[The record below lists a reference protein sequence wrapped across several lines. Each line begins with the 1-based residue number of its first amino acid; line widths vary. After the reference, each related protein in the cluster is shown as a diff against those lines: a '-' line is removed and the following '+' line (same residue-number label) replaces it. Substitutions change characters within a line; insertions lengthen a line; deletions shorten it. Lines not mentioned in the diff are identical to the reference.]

1 MLPFANK
8 RWPVFGFNQI
18 AKKGD
23 ARMRDWMP
31 IATWLPRYQ
40 RSWLLRDIIAG
51 ATVWAVLVPLGLAYA
66 GIVGVNPVV
75 GLYTLPLALLAYAIF
90 GGSRLLA
97 VGPDAAVAVLSG
109 SIVAAYALGD
119 EVLAMTIAMALI
131 VGVLFVVFYFLKLG
145 WIADLLPDPV
155 LKGFIE
161 GVVWVT
167 ILKQLP
173 PLLGLEFESAPK
185 GFLPQ
190 VIAVVQALPQVH
202 VPTAVAGIG
211 SVIALLLIRRFA
223 PRLPGPL
230 FILVASIALIGLFGL
245 DQAGIAV
252 LGQVSGGLA
261 AIGLPSGI
269 DIRQLIT
276 LVPGALAIVV
286 LGYTKSM
293 GALKRAAEHSG
304 EQIDPDRELLAIGV
318 SNIGA
323 GLGGGYAVAGS
334 LTATAVNIDSGGKTQ
349 VGNIFAGILGLLTI
363 LFLLPVFASLAYS
376 SLAAIVV
383 VAIAGLS
390 DLGYFRRLWSIRRYE
405 VGIGMVTFVGVLAFD
420 VSTGVTIGVVMA
432 LFTLAHHI
440 HDPTTAIV
448 GRTQSGGFVDIDD
461 HPEAEEIPGMLIWH
475 QYAPLVFLNA
485 RILSNKLRRLVL
497 GRKDIRVVLL
507 DATASSGIDSSAA
520 SAFIAVSHDLAA
532 EGIVLWVSNVRDDS
546 WELIVAAMT
555 AAGAEIPRSFDS
567 VTDAVEHY
575 EKYGAD
581 GSAVSD

>member
-1 MLPFANK
+1 MEVAF
-8 RWPVFGFNQI
+8 
-18 AKKGD
+18 
-23 ARMRDWMP
+23 MRKWMP
-31 IATWLPRYQ
+31 IFEWLPNYQ
-40 RSWLLRDIIAG
+40 RSWIPNDLMSG

-66 GIVGVNPVV
+66 GIVGVNPIV
-75 GLYTLPLALLAYAIF
+75 GLYTLPMALLAYAVF
-90 GGSRLLA
+90 GGSRLMA

-119 EVLAMTIAMALI
+119 EVLAMTIAMALV
-131 VGVLFVVFYFLKLG
+131 VGAIYVLFFFLKLG

-173 PLLGLEFESAPK
+173 PLLGLELPSAAK

-190 VIAVVQALPQVH
+190 VIAMAQALPQVH

-211 SVIALLLIRRFA
+211 SVVTLLLMRRFA

-230 FILVASIALIGLFGL
+230 IVLVVSIALIGLLGL
-245 DQAGIAV
+245 DQSGIAV
-252 LGQVSGGLA
+252 LGEVSGGLP
-261 AIGLPSGI
+261 AIGLPSGL
-269 DIRQLIT
+269 DTRQIISL
-276 LVPGALAIVV
+276 LPGALAIVV

-304 EQIDPDRELLAIGV
+304 EQIDPDRELLAIGA

-334 LTATAVNIDSGGKTQ
+334 LTGTAVNIDSGGKSQ
-349 VGNIFAGILGLLTI
+349 ISNLFAGILSLFTI
-363 LFLLPVFASLAYS
+363 LLLMPVFASLAYS

-383 VAIAGLS
+383 VAIASLS
-390 DLGYFRRLWSIRRYE
+390 DLGYFRRLWRIRRFE
-405 VGIGMVTFVGVLAFD
+405 VAIGMVTFFGVLAFD

-440 HDPTTAIV
+440 HDPITAVV
-448 GRTQSGGFVDIDD
+448 GRTHSGGFVDIDD
-461 HPEAEEIPGMLIWH
+461 HPEAEEIPGMVIWH

-485 RILSNKLRRLVL
+485 RVLSNKLRRIALS
-497 GRKDIRVVLL
+497 RKDIRVVLL

-520 SAFIAVSHDLAA
+520 SAFIAASNDLAA
-532 EGIVLWVSNVRDDS
+532 EGIALWVSNVRAES
-546 WELIVAAMT
+546 WDLIVAALK
-555 AAGAEIPRSFDS
+555 ASGAKIPPSFDS
-567 VTDAVEHY
+567 VTDAVARFEQY
-575 EKYGAD
+575 
-581 GSAVSD
+581 

>member
-1 MLPFANK
+1 
-8 RWPVFGFNQI
+8 
-18 AKKGD
+18 
-23 ARMRDWMP
+23 MRDWMP
-31 IATWLPRYQ
+31 ILRWLPEYQ
-40 RSWLLRDIIAG
+40 WSWLSRDLIAG

-75 GLYTLPLALLAYAIF
+75 GLYTLPLALLAYAVF

-131 VGVLFVVFYFLKLG
+131 VGVIYVLFFFLKLG

-173 PLLGLEFESAPK
+173 ALLGLELAGAPK
-185 GFLPQ
+185 GFIPQ
-190 VIAVVQALPQVH
+190 VVVVAQALPQVH
-202 VPTAVAGIG
+202 VPTAVAGVA
-211 SVIALLLIRRFA
+211 SVIALIIIRRFT

-230 FILVASIALIGLFGL
+230 IVLVASIALIGLLEL
-245 DQAGIAV
+245 DQGGIAV
-252 LGQVSGGLA
+252 LGQVAGGLSA
-261 AIGLPSGI
+261 LGLPSGL
-269 DIRQLIT
+269 DSRQIISL
-276 LVPGALAIVV
+276 LPGALAIVV

-304 EQIDPDRELLAIGV
+304 EQIDPDRELLAIGA

-334 LTATAVNIDSGGKTQ
+334 LTATAVGINSGGKSQ
-349 VGNIFAGILGLLTI
+349 IGNLFAGILSLLTI
-363 LFLLPVFASLAYS
+363 LFLLPLFASLPYFC
-376 SLAAIVV
+376 LAAIVL
-383 VAIAGLS
+383 VAIGGLS
-390 DLGYFRRLWSIRRYE
+390 DLAYFRRLWAIQRYE
-405 VGIGMVTFVGVLAFD
+405 VAIGMVTFFGVLAFD

-440 HDPTTAIV
+440 HDPTTAVV
-448 GRTQSGGFVDIDD
+448 GRTRSGGFVDIDD
-461 HPEAEEIPGMLIWH
+461 HPDAEEIPGMLIWH

-485 RILSNKLRRLVL
+485 RILSNKLRRLAL

-507 DATASSGIDSSAA
+507 DATASSGIDSSAV
-520 SAFIAVSHDLAA
+520 SAFIAASNDLAA
-532 EGIVLWVSNVRDDS
+532 EGIALWVSNVRDDS
-546 WELIVAAMT
+546 WETVVAAMT

-567 VTDAVEHY
+567 ATDAIAHY
-575 EKYGAD
+575 EQYGVEPA
-581 GSAVSD
+581 GA

>member
-1 MLPFANK
+1 
-8 RWPVFGFNQI
+8 
-18 AKKGD
+18 
-23 ARMRDWMP
+23 MRDWMP
-31 IATWLPRYQ
+31 IVSWLPKYQ
-40 RSWLLRDIIAG
+40 RSWLASDLIAG

-66 GIVGVNPVV
+66 GIVGVSPIV
-75 GLYTLPLALLAYAIF
+75 GLYTLPLALLAYAVF
-90 GGSRLLA
+90 GGSRLMA

-119 EVLAMTIAMALI
+119 EVLALTIAMALV
-131 VGVLFVVFYFLKLG
+131 VGAIYVLFFFLKLG

-173 PLLGLEFESAPK
+173 PLLGLELPSAAK

-190 VIAVVQALPQVH
+190 VIAVAQALPQVH

-211 SVIALLLIRRFA
+211 SVVTLLLIRRFA

-230 FILVASIALIGLFGL
+230 IVLVVSIALIGLLGL

-252 LGQVSGGLA
+252 LGEVSGGLM
-261 AIGLPSGI
+261 AIGLPSGL
-269 DIRQLIT
+269 DTRQIISL
-276 LVPGALAIVV
+276 LPGALAIVV

-304 EQIDPDRELLAIGV
+304 EQIDPDRELLAIGA

-334 LTATAVNIDSGGKTQ
+334 LTGTAVNIDSGGKSQ
-349 VGNIFAGILGLLTI
+349 ISNLFAGILGLLTI

-390 DLGYFRRLWSIRRYE
+390 DLAYFRKLWAIRRSE
-405 VGIGMVTFVGVLAFD
+405 VAIGMVTFIGVLAFD
-420 VSTGVTIGVVMA
+420 VATGVTIGVVMA

-440 HDPTTAIV
+440 HDPTTAVV

-485 RILSNKLRRLVL
+485 RVLSNKLRRLVL

-520 SAFIAVSHDLAA
+520 TAFIATTNDLAA
-532 EGIVLWVSNVRDDS
+532 KGIALWVANVRGES
-546 WELIVAAMT
+546 WDLIVAALKESGT
-555 AAGAEIPRSFDS
+555 EIPRSFDS
-567 VTDAVEHY
+567 VTDAVAHFE
-575 EKYGAD
+575 EFGAEGAD
-581 GSAVSD
+581 ATD

>member
-1 MLPFANK
+1 
-8 RWPVFGFNQI
+8 
-18 AKKGD
+18 
-23 ARMRDWMP
+23 MRKLMP
-31 IATWLPRYQ
+31 IFEWLPNYQ
-40 RSWLLRDIIAG
+40 RSWIPNDLMSG

-66 GIVGVNPVV
+66 GIVGVNPIV
-75 GLYTLPLALLAYAIF
+75 GLYTLPMALLAYAVF
-90 GGSRLLA
+90 GGSRLMA

-119 EVLAMTIAMALI
+119 EVLAMTIAMALV
-131 VGVLFVVFYFLKLG
+131 VGAIYVLFFFLKLG

-173 PLLGLEFESAPK
+173 SLLGLELPSAAN
-185 GFLPQ
+185 GFLPKA
-190 VIAVVQALPQVH
+190 IAVAQALPQVH

-211 SVIALLLIRRFA
+211 SVVTLLLIRRFA

-230 FILVASIALIGLFGL
+230 IVLVVSIALIGLLGL
-245 DQAGIAV
+245 DQSGIAV
-252 LGQVSGGLA
+252 LGEVSGGLP
-261 AIGLPSGI
+261 AIGLPSGL
-269 DIRQLIT
+269 DTRQIISL
-276 LVPGALAIVV
+276 LPGALAIVV

-304 EQIDPDRELLAIGV
+304 EQIDPDRELLAIGA

-334 LTATAVNIDSGGKTQ
+334 LTGTAVNIDSGGKSQ
-349 VGNIFAGILGLLTI
+349 ISNLFAGILSLFTI
-363 LFLLPVFASLAYS
+363 LLLMPVFASLAYS

-383 VAIAGLS
+383 VAIASLS
-390 DLGYFRRLWSIRRYE
+390 DLGYFRRLWRIRRFE
-405 VGIGMVTFVGVLAFD
+405 VAIGMVTFFGVLAFD

-440 HDPTTAIV
+440 HDPITAVV
-448 GRTQSGGFVDIDD
+448 GRTHSGGFVDIDD
-461 HPEAEEIPGMLIWH
+461 HPEAEEIPGMVIWH

-485 RILSNKLRRLVL
+485 RVLSNKLRRIALS
-497 GRKDIRVVLL
+497 RKDIRVVLL

-520 SAFIAVSHDLAA
+520 SAFIAASNDLAA
-532 EGIVLWVSNVRDDS
+532 EGIALWVSNVRAES
-546 WELIVAAMT
+546 WDLIVAALK
-555 AAGAEIPRSFDS
+555 ASGAKIPPSFDS
-567 VTDAVEHY
+567 VTDAVARFEQY
-575 EKYGAD
+575 
-581 GSAVSD
+581 

>member
-1 MLPFANK
+1 LRNI
-8 RWPVFGFNQI
+8 V
-18 AKKGD
+18 
-23 ARMRDWMP
+23 P
-31 IATWLPRYQ
+31 IVEWLPAYQ
-40 RSWLLRDIIAG
+40 RSWLAGDLIAG

-66 GIVGVNPVV
+66 GIVGVNPIV
-75 GLYTLPLALLAYAIF
+75 GFYTLPLALLAYAVF
-90 GGSRLLA
+90 GGSRLMP
-97 VGPDAAVAVLSG
+97 VGPDAAVAVLTG

-119 EVLAMTIAMALI
+119 EVLAMTVAMALV
-131 VGVLFVVFYFLKLG
+131 VGAIYVLFFFLKLG

-167 ILKQLP
+167 ILKQIP
-173 PLLGLEFESAPK
+173 PLLGLELSSAAK

-190 VIAVVQALPQVH
+190 VIAVAQALPQVH

-211 SVIALLLIRRFA
+211 SVVTLLLIRRFA
-223 PRLPGPL
+223 PKLPGPL
-230 FILVASIALIGLFGL
+230 IVLVVSIALIGLLGL

-252 LGQVSGGLA
+252 LGEVSGGMM
-261 AIGLPSGI
+261 AIGLPSGL
-269 DIRQLIT
+269 DTRQIISL
-276 LVPGALAIVV
+276 LPGALAIVI

-334 LTATAVNIDSGGKTQ
+334 LTGTAVNIDSGGKSQ
-349 VGNIFAGILGLLTI
+349 ISNMFAGILSLLTI
-363 LFLLPVFASLAYS
+363 LFLMPVFASLSYS

-390 DLGYFRRLWSIRRYE
+390 DLGYFRRLWTIQRYE
-405 VGIGMVTFVGVLAFD
+405 VAIGAVTFIGVLSFD
-420 VSTGVTIGVVMA
+420 VSTGVAIGVVMA
-432 LFTLAHHI
+432 LFSLAHHI
-440 HDPTTAIV
+440 HDPTTAVV

-485 RILSNKLRRLVL
+485 RVLSNKLRRLVL

-520 SAFIAVSHDLAA
+520 AAFIAMTNDLAA
-532 EGIVLWVSNVRDDS
+532 KGIALWVANVRGES
-546 WELIVAAMT
+546 WDLIVAALKESGT
-555 AAGAEIPRSFDS
+555 EIPPSFDS
-567 VTDAVEHY
+567 VNDAVAHFE
-575 EKYGAD
+575 EFGAQGAD
-581 GSAVSD
+581 ATA

>member
-1 MLPFANK
+1 
-8 RWPVFGFNQI
+8 
-18 AKKGD
+18 
-23 ARMRDWMP
+23 
-31 IATWLPRYQ
+31 
-40 RSWLLRDIIAG
+40 
-51 ATVWAVLVPLGLAYA
+51 
-66 GIVGVNPVV
+66 
-75 GLYTLPLALLAYAIF
+75 
-90 GGSRLLA
+90 
-97 VGPDAAVAVLSG
+97 
-109 SIVAAYALGD
+109 
-119 EVLAMTIAMALI
+119 
-131 VGVLFVVFYFLKLG
+131 LFFFLKLG

-167 ILKQLP
+167 ILKQIP
-173 PLLGLEFESAPK
+173 PLLGLELSSAAK

-190 VIAVVQALPQVH
+190 VIAVAQAIPQVH

-211 SVIALLLIRRFA
+211 SVVTLLLIRRFA
-223 PRLPGPL
+223 PKLPGPL
-230 FILVASIALIGLFGL
+230 IVLVVSIALIGLLGL

-252 LGQVSGGLA
+252 LGEISGGLV
-261 AIGLPSGI
+261 AIGLPSGL
-269 DIRQLIT
+269 DTRQIISL
-276 LVPGALAIVV
+276 LPGALAIVV

-304 EQIDPDRELLAIGV
+304 EQIDPDRELLAIGA

-334 LTATAVNIDSGGKTQ
+334 LTGTAVNIDSGGKSQ
-349 VGNIFAGILGLLTI
+349 ISNLFAGILSLLTI
-363 LFLLPVFASLAYS
+363 LFLLPVLASLAYS

-390 DLGYFRRLWSIRRYE
+390 DLGYFRRLWRIRRFE
-405 VGIGMVTFVGVLAFD
+405 VAIGMVTFVGVLAFD

-440 HDPTTAIV
+440 HDPTTAVV

-507 DATASSGIDSSAA
+507 DATASSGIDSSAV
-520 SAFIAVSHDLAA
+520 SAFTAASNDLAA
-532 EGIVLWVSNVRDDS
+532 EGIALWVSNVRGES
-546 WELIVAAMT
+546 WDLIIAALK

-567 VTDAVEHY
+567 VADAVAHFEQF
-575 EKYGAD
+575 GAEGVD
-581 GSAVSD
+581 ATD